1 MSLARGGPPTR
12 QAGELEGIC
21 TRGRCGRAEVEQNG
35 ADPGGSA
42 TSSVAGQQ
50 RWQAGGGSSGRP
62 VGVAA
67 ADKWAD
73 GFFYFFYI
81 LQKCLPSVGFIYG
94 KLFAECL

>member
-1 MSLARGGPPTR
+1 MPGHEVGTRGLAAAARNIVSAAGDTAAMMSLARGGPPTR

-21 TRGRCGRAEVEQNG
+21 TRGRCGRAEAERNG

-50 RWQAGGGSSGRP
+50 RWQAGGGSGGRP

-67 ADKWAD
+67 ADKW
-73 GFFYFFYI
+73 G
-81 LQKCLPSVGFIYG
+81 
-94 KLFAECL
+94 